1 MSVASE
7 IEVCSI
13 YATTQEIRAAA
24 AKQAD
29 TCVARVASCGLWRVD
44 RVSSCTVIRIGGIGW
59 NYGGSLIGC
68 KTTKTVESQGE

>member
-1 MSVASE
+1 MHHVHTRQSSAASE

-29 TCVARVASCGLWRVD
+29 TCVARVAWCGVWRVEGSP
-44 RVSSCTVIRIGGIGW
+44 RTAAFVEGHRLELQ
-59 NYGGSLIGC
+59 YGGPLIG
-68 KTTKTVESQGE
+68 